1 MVLVSEA
8 VEPGIEGRG
17 PVLPAH
23 GRERGTRSAEEIWET
38 IHATYPEP
46 VSAAPSA
53 VEIIRADRDGR

>member
-1 MVLVSEA
+1 MVLFSET
-8 VEPGIEGRG
+8 VEPSIEGHG
-17 PVLPAH
+17 PAPPAH

-46 VSAAPSA
+46 DSAAPSA